1 MELNEV
7 LKGLD
12 IKIKGIGKISNL
24 DSKHF
29 AFKNWHAAALA
40 LLRELPSSY
49 SQEINIFKKLAFE
62 TTGYKRG
69 KRFASQ
75 TDTVKYAADLDAA
88 KMILNE
94 IIEKKRPADNK
105 KDTDRLAEK
114 KSKPDRPPA
123 KKPGSKKTPA
133 EKKAK
138 KKSTGK
144 KPAKTGSSSSR
155 KKK

>member
-88 KMILNE
+88 KMILNK